1 MQVYRNMCLLD
12 WAASVSWSTDYNQAA
27 EDWWWLQPLSGSS
40 GLCSR
45 HPSILKRL
53 VFCGCESEFLW
64 YSQKLSKDFFINMVL
79 LDCPLFIYNNKKGE
93 RQSTFC
99 MQLYRH
105 SQTNTDSYSRTSG
118 HSGNARLSPA
128 AYCWAGLF
136 VCVGWI
142 IDIFR
147 ASLYIHVLYW
157 AYLWHCLQL
166 SVTWFKS
173 CSHAANA
180 NANFTSL
187 IG

>member
-1 MQVYRNMCLLD
+1 MMI
-12 WAASVSWSTDYNQAA
+12 AAPQ
-27 EDWWWLQPLSGSS
+27 WLFRPLQSS
-40 GLCSR
+40 
-45 HPSILKRL
+45 SIDPETPCFMWLWIWISLVQTEAIKGFLYKYGFARL
-53 VFCGCESEFLW
+53 SAL
-64 YSQKLSKDFFINMVL
+64 YLQQR
-79 LDCPLFIYNNKKGE
+79 KGE
-93 RQSTFC
+93 RQSLFC

-147 ASLYIHVLYW
+147 ASLYIHVLCW